1 MADTK
6 VSALAARVPKE
17 CQRFLC
23 CGCRRE
29 KPMSEAH
36 ASPDSWPHK
45 QLFDAHLSDGRL
57 VKMLKCRE
65 CVAGGR

>member
-1 MADTK
+1 
-6 VSALAARVPKE
+6 
-17 CQRFLC
+17 
-23 CGCRRE
+23 
-29 KPMSEAH
+29 MSEAH

-45 QLFDAHLSDGRL
+45 QLFDAHLSDGQL